1 MTDNR
6 KINIAFWVLWNVAFL
21 ASVWFAV
28 WINVTQPSLEA
39 VVPRIIDSLLAP
51 VSLLFIGF
59 AVWFRFETLSR
70 LAAAIAVISGV
81 YSIALVTA
89 TIGYENYPFPHSN
102 DYWTEI
108 LALVVQVIYIAL
120 HIRNDG
126 KPDAPYNGKDLM

>member
-6 KINIAFWVLWNVAFL
+6 KLNIAFWVLWNIAFL

-28 WINVTQPSLEA
+28 WINVTEPSLEA

-51 VSLLFIGF
+51 VSLLLIGL
-59 AVWFRFETLSR
+59 AIWFRIEALSQ
-70 LAAAIAVISGV
+70 LAASVALVSGV

-89 TIGYENYPFPHSN
+89 TIGYENYPFPHSD
-102 DYWTEI
+102 DYWTEM

-120 HIRNDG
+120 HIRDDG
-126 KPDAPYNGKDLM
+126 KRNSSNAPNP